1 MRLLGLWWFLVLAT
15 AWSCQKSLVWGV
27 TLDTIAKKIGI
38 QIRWNGYQRIR
49 LSCLDLL
56 FI

>member
-15 AWSCQKSLVWGV
+15 AWSCQKSLVRGV

-49 LSCLDLL
+49 LNCLDLL